1 MFWVAR
7 YNLSNGY
14 PSFVAGHIARLKEA
28 LASVF
33 VENR

>member
-1 MFWVAR
+1 MFWKAR
-7 YNLSNGY
+7 YNLSNGN

-28 LASVF
+28 LASDF